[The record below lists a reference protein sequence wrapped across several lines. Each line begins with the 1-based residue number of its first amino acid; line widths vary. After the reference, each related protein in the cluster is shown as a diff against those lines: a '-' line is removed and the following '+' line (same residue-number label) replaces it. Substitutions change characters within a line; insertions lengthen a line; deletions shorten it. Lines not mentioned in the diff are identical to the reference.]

1 MEAGPGKVFTAEEL
15 DGLSQEELI
24 EVVMSQASMIEMLMA
39 RVERLEAE
47 ASRDSKNSSK
57 PPSADTQPR
66 RAERAKGQGQGR
78 KRGKRPGAQGHRLAP
93 VADPDQTL
101 LHRPESCRACGESLG
116 DAEVVGSESRQV
128 FDIPKPTPFVTEH
141 RAERRRCDCG
151 CVTPAAFP
159 PEATAPACYG
169 PRLRALAVYMLCRQ
183 HLPVERCAELLSDVV
198 GVSVSTGWLAG
209 LVPEAG
215 GALVPFVE
223 RVTDILRNSP
233 VLGAD
238 ETGGRVRVAKRWFHV
253 LSTPAITLL
262 SCHRSRGREAICDI
276 GVLPTYSGVIVH
288 DGLALYDGLPQ
299 ASHAQ
304 CNAHLLRHLA
314 AVGVVWDQ
322 EAWTKAMTAVLI
334 EAKLAADGARERSRR
349 RVAPATAKAIEA
361 RYDEAIAKALAGL
374 PPGPPPRRRGT
385 GGWREYQ
392 RQAWNLADRMTRH
405 KADVLRFMTDTRI
418 PFTNNGSE
426 RDLRMVKLQQ
436 KISGTFQSDEGARS
450 FALVRSYLQTAA
462 KQNQN
467 LLGVLTQLF
476 ATGPWLPAGP

>member
-1 MEAGPGKVFTAEEL
+1 LRLVELEIEARALGHTWVVLPRFRHGSGWAQAILPHRRSGWACRLTAQSTPAQ
-15 DGLSQEELI
+15 GTS
-24 EVVMSQASMIEMLMA
+24 A
-39 RVERLEAE
+39 VERPHVGGD
-47 ASRDSKNSSK
+47 RHRVVVGVHPDI
-57 PPSADTQPR
+57 TR
-66 RAERAKGQGQGR
+66 
-78 KRGKRPGAQGHRLAP
+78 GHR
-93 VADPDQTL
+93 
-101 LHRPESCRACGESLG
+101 
-116 DAEVVGSESRQV
+116 
-128 FDIPKPTPFVTEH
+128 
-141 RAERRRCDCG
+141 
-151 CVTPAAFP
+151 
-159 PEATAPACYG
+159 
-169 PRLRALAVYMLCRQ
+169 
-183 HLPVERCAELLSDVV
+183 LLSDVV

-223 RVTDILRNSP
+223 RVTDILGNSP

-238 ETGGRVRVAKRWFHV
+238 ETGPRVGVAKRWFHV

-276 GVLPTYSGVIVH
+276 GVLPTYDGVIVH
-288 DGLALYDGLPQ
+288 DGLALYDGLGL

-322 EAWTKAMTAVLI
+322 QAWTEAMTAVLI
-334 EAKLAADGARERSRR
+334 EAKMAADHARERGRG
-349 RVAPATAKAIEA
+349 RVAPSTAKAVEV

-374 PPGPPPRRRGT
+374 PPGPPPRRRST

-392 RQAWNLADRMTRH
+392 RRAWNLADRMSRH
-405 KADVLRFMTDTRI
+405 KDDVLRFMTDTRI

-426 RDLRMVKLQQ
+426 RDLRMVKHR
-436 KISGTFQSDEGARS
+436 KVWGTFQSDEGARS
-450 FALVRSYLQTAA
+450 FARVRSYLQTAA
-462 KQNQN
+462 KENQN